1 MNGQI
6 AIRIKG
12 REQILTIGNNYC
24 FEFKDPEETS
34 FHMIRS
40 KVMDIHWKDEDSGR
54 TFFFIYVHEQNEDYL
69 ISDEE
74 IITAKLSDLV
84 VGRFYKFIM
93 HNGSSI
99 IGEFIE
105 LKKIGEK
112 IHSVW
117 IDIGRQPVYLDYR
130 DITEMIELNIDYL

>member
-1 MNGQI
+1 MDHKF

-12 REQILTIGNNYC
+12 REQLLLVGNNYY

-34 FHMIRS
+34 FHLLRS
-40 KVMDIHWKDEDSGR
+40 KVMDIFWKDADSGKV
-54 TFFFIYVHEQNEDYL
+54 FFFIYVYDHNEDYL

-74 IITAKLSDLV
+74 IISAKLSDLT
-84 VGRFYKFIM
+84 VGKIYKFILD
-93 HNGSSI
+93 NGSSI
-99 IGEFIE
+99 TGEFIE
-105 LKKIGEK
+105 LKKIGEI

-130 DITEMIELNIDYL
+130 DITEIIEQT